1 MYRFIPSKR
10 NSRRKSSTTCR
21 RGGNVGAEISIG
33 PGASR
38 SFSLSH
44 PGPRTTHAS
53 APDAP
58 PLPSPLAPPAQP
70 PQFPSHPRRLFSL
83 SLPLFLYSS
92 LARSRTNPLFS
103 LRFSRRLHIFAVA
116 GSPQGS
122 AVSTRIP
129 PFYAFPCFRSSRPAP
144 ASPMCVCVC
153 LPLSLSL
160 DACRD
165 TIDSFLSYSSLLSR
179 AWV

>member
-83 SLPLFLYSS
+83 SVFVSRS
-92 LARSRTNPLFS
+92 LAHQPSFLASFLASSSHFRCRWLSSRF
-103 LRFSRRLHIFAVA
+103 RRIDEDTTLLCISVLSIFA
-116 GSPQGS
+116 PC
-122 AVSTRIP
+122 TRIP
-129 PFYAFPCFRSSRPAP
+129 HVY
-144 ASPMCVCVC
+144 VCVC

-160 DACRD
+160 STHAAIRSILFYRIPLYYHGRGCD
-165 TIDSFLSYSSLLSR
+165 
-179 AWV
+179 